1 MQPKFQRKCRYFIP
15 TSLLHAQQKSMSHC
29 CYCTE
34 DYISNCNISG
44 ELFHLLQLFNFLNLC
59 NEMLMIFLW
68 DVSLPKGRSG
78 KVLQQHLCKA
88 CYPVFVHLTCP
99 GYRALRPFY
108 ALHNPSNPRLSLFFF
123 SFFFLPQLFKH
134 LILGGISYRSLAFR
148 EQDGLRIGALIC

>member
-15 TSLLHAQQKSMSHC
+15 TSLLHAQQKSMSR

-34 DYISNCNISG
+34 DYISNSNISG
-44 ELFHLLQLFNFLNLC
+44 DLFHSLQLFNFLNLC

-68 DVSLPKGRSG
+68 DVSLLKGRSG
-78 KVLQQHLCKA
+78 KVLQQHLCEA
-88 CYPVFVHLTCP
+88 CYPVFVHLTCL

-123 SFFFLPQLFKH
+123 FLLFFAIAIQAFN
-134 LILGGISYRSLAFR
+134 LGGYQLQISSFQA
-148 EQDGLRIGALIC
+148 ASWA